1 MRLNNLLS
9 ILAISTVFVH
19 ALIYPMFLYGDQPR
33 LHARNQVTVP
43 SDPIERTTIVNGHQT
58 IITDVT
64 NSTSTE
70 SPTNQTTTTAAS
82 SSSTRSINHGF
93 QFQIP
98 GLLVIGTILLSW
110 L

>member
-19 ALIYPMFLYGDQPR
+19 ALIYPMVLYGNQPR
-33 LHARNQVTVP
+33 LYARNIVTVP

-58 IITDVT
+58 TITDVT

-70 SPTNQTTTTAAS
+70 SPTNQTTTVAS
-82 SSSTRSINHGF
+82 SSTSSVNQGF

-98 GLLVIGTILLSW
+98 GLLLIGTILLSW